1 MRLGSPPVFA
11 RSAALL
17 CLALL
22 PAPAALGQRGQQPPT
37 QPPTQPPAREAPAP
51 AGPPPSAAGQPAPG
65 DGAAGQAPGDPEAP
79 PAEPALELPGPIHSL
94 RRAQQRL
101 TQAIESAEP
110 WWARWAGR
118 PGLDSAAGLRAGR
131 SVAIFEADVRQVERS
146 LTLLPPEF
154 LPPRQRFEHAAA
166 LACATAWRCWCALA
180 PWSRDPR
187 YWLARLEAAL
197 LELPAEP
204 QGPAL
209 VAWLKRAKLLPG
221 LVAEARA
228 ALREAPAELLPS
240 SRARAQR
247 LAERARRL
255 PAELLDESQSPE
267 LRAALR
273 EVLAAAEAAVR
284 DFERHLEQDMVPNSI
299 RRSLGTDRFTAWLRA
314 ATGSRASLESI
325 ELRLERELLAVRE
338 RLAALP
344 EPGPPAPPDAERTGR
359 LLAAL
364 PGALASLGLADWPVP
379 RLLGAEL
386 VASEP
391 GARALHLW
399 PRGGGLMAEL
409 RRPDPAWSEARRR
422 ARLHELG
429 PAGLSAALLLELWPG
444 GLCLE
449 ALAAGTPARQLRG
462 WPDPIGARGAGWL
475 LAGWARERG
484 LFAEG
489 AALGPQVD
497 AALERLWQREL
508 CSLWAALRLHAR
520 ERPSEALVDE
530 LGILVGLE
538 PAEARELLL
547 AVELDPAA
555 GMSALVGL
563 EWLDLWAQRRQAAE
577 LPAEARAALA
587 AQLAAD
593 PRLRAPLLAGG
604 IQAPPGNADT
614 EARPPS
620 APAGSKTFG
629 PPGATAPS
637 RPPASRRNRG

>member
-1 MRLGSPPVFA
+1 VFA

-22 PAPAALGQRGQQPPT
+22 PAPAAIGQRGQPP
-37 QPPTQPPAREAPAP
+37 PAPPAREAPAP
-51 AGPPPSAAGQPAPG
+51 AGQPPSAAGQPARG
-65 DGAAGQAPGDPEAP
+65 NGAAGQAPGAPGAP
-79 PAEPALELPGPIHSL
+79 PAAGAPPAQGSPELPGPIHSL
-94 RRAQQRL
+94 RRSQQRL

-118 PGLDSAAGLRAGR
+118 PGLETAAGLRAGR

-146 LTLLPPEF
+146 LALLPPEF

-166 LACATAWRCWCALA
+166 LACATAWRSWCGLA

-209 VAWLKRAKLLPG
+209 VAWLKRAKLLPE

-273 EVLAAAEAAVR
+273 EVLALAGAAVQ
-284 DFERHLEQDMVPNSI
+284 DFERHLERDCVPTST
-299 RRSLGTDRFTAWLRA
+299 RRSLGSDRFAAWLRA

-325 ELRLERELLAVRE
+325 EVRLERELLAVRE

-344 EPGPPAPPDAERTGR
+344 EPGPPAPPDAARTGR

-386 VASEP
+386 VESEP
-391 GARALHLW
+391 GARALRLW
-399 PRGGGLMAEL
+399 PRGGGLVAEL
-409 RRPDPAWSEARRR
+409 RRPDPTWSEARRR

-449 ALAAGTPARQLRG
+449 ALAAGAPARQLRG

-489 AALGPQVD
+489 APLGPQVD

-508 CSLWAALRLHAR
+508 CTLWAAVRLQAR
-520 ERPSEALVDE
+520 ERSSEALVDE

-563 EWLDLWAQRRQAAE
+563 EWLDLWAERRQAAE

-593 PRLRAPLLAGG
+593 PRLRAPLLAGEV
-604 IQAPPGNADT
+604 QAPPGNADT

-620 APAGSKTFG
+620 APAGSKTFV
-629 PPGATAPS
+629 PPGATDPS
-637 RPPASRRNRG
+637 RPPASRRDGG